1 MKISANMVQ
10 TTTINAVFLYKKIH
24 DNEYP
29 LQNYKG
35 CLNVGWRINI
45 VVWTES
51 QALTFF

>member
-29 LQNYKG
+29 LQNYTG
-35 CLNVGWRINI
+35 R
-45 VVWTES
+45 
-51 QALTFF
+51 